1 MLKSKIRVN
10 FAGWNNSCSLALMK
24 TTFLFF
30 ICFFVFACSSDSQPT
45 MQASTPFISSLKEN
59 PEIVTG
65 AEQVDRYI
73 GLLQNK
79 KVGLVVNHTS
89 VVQDQHLAD
98 LLLERGI
105 TIGAI
110 FSPEHGFRGEAANG
124 EHVASGVDAK
134 TGLPVRSLYGK
145 TKKPTTEMLADIDI
159 LVFDIQDVGA
169 RFYTYLSTLYYIL
182 EAGAEN
188 KIPVLVL
195 DRPNPNGFYIDGP
208 VLEPGFTSFV
218 GIIPIPVVHGMT
230 LGELAKMICGE
241 QWLTSKAICDV
252 QVIACKNYQHNDLYT
267 LPINPSPNLSSQ
279 SAIYLYPT
287 LCLFEPTKISIGRG
301 TPFPFEVIGYPNNP
315 NGSFQ
320 FTPVAIAGKV
330 TNPKH
335 EGKEC
340 NGQNL
345 NEFGSFY
352 FKSYRHMYLP
362 FILDSYKFYP
372 DKAQFFTDPA
382 FFDKLAGTDKL
393 RKQIVAGKTEAEIR
407 ASWKTDLDAFKEK
420 RKKYLLYPDPMN

>member
-1 MLKSKIRVN
+1 MKS
-10 FAGWNNSCSLALMK
+10 
-24 TTFLFF
+24 TFL
-30 ICFFVFACSSDSQPT
+30 IVLCCFVFACSSESQPT
-45 MQASTPFISSLKEN
+45 MQASAPFMASLKEN
-59 PEIVTG
+59 SEIVTG
-65 AEQVDRYI
+65 AEQMDRYI

-89 VVQDQHLAD
+89 VIGDQHLAD
-98 LLLERGI
+98 VLVEKGV
-105 TIGAI
+105 TVGAI
-110 FSPEHGFRGEAANG
+110 FAPEHGFRGEAANG
-124 EHVASGVDAK
+124 EHVASGIDGK

-145 TKKPTTEMLADIDI
+145 TKKPTPEMLADIDI

-169 RFYTYLSTLYYIL
+169 RFYTYLSTLYYII

-188 KIPVLVL
+188 KIPVIVL
-195 DRPNPNGFYIDGP
+195 DRPNPNGFYVDGP
-208 VLEPGFTSFV
+208 VLEPSFTSFV

-241 QWLTSKAICDV
+241 NWMTTTATCDL
-252 QVIACKNYQHNDLYT
+252 QVIACKHYQHDDLYA

-301 TPFPFEVIGYPNNP
+301 TPFPFEVIGYPENQ

-320 FTPVAIAGKV
+320 FTPAAIAGKV
-330 TNPKH
+330 TNPKY
-335 EGKEC
+335 EGKAC

-345 NEFGSFY
+345 GEFGSFY

-372 DKAQFFTDPA
+372 DKSKFFTDAA

-393 RKQIVAGKTEAEIR
+393 RKQIIAGNTEEEIR
-407 ASWKTDLDAFKEK
+407 ASWAPDLQAFKEM
-420 RKKYLLYPDPMN
+420 RKKYLLYPDPLN